1 MSLDKALADAVSKV
15 PECLAAGYVDMS
27 TGMLLG
33 VKTVDSHPQE
43 ILDMVSAA
51 TADLFQGPNVVA
63 IEDHFKSARGQK
75 ADDMHFFQ
83 EIIVFSEN
91 LIHVFLRTK
100 AYPEHVICFVSRK
113 NANIGMVLTK
123 ARMAVNPITDAV

>member
-1 MSLDKALADAVSKV
+1 MPLDKALSDAVGKV

-27 TGMLLG
+27 TGMLLC

-51 TADLFQGPNVVA
+51 TADLFQGQTVVA
-63 IEDHFKSARGQK
+63 IEEHFKSARGQK
-75 ADDMHFFQ
+75 KSDAHFFQ
-83 EIIVFSEN
+83 EIIVFSDN
-91 LIHVFLRTK
+91 LIHVFIRTK
-100 AYPEHVICFVSRK
+100 KYPDHVVAFITRK

-123 ARMAVNPITDAV
+123 TRMSIDGICDAV

>member
-63 IEDHFKSARGQK
+63 IEDHFKKSRGQK
-75 ADDMHFFQ
+75 TDDVHFFQ

-91 LIHVFLRTK
+91 LLHVFLRTK
-100 AYPEHVICFVSRK
+100 AYPDHVICFVSRK

-123 ARMAVNPITDAV
+123 ARMAITPLTDAV

>member
-1 MSLDKALADAVSKV
+1 MSLDKALADAVAKV

-51 TADLFQGPNVVA
+51 TADLFQGDTVVA
-63 IEDHFKSARGQK
+63 IEDHFKNARGQK
-75 ADDMHFFQ
+75 KTDAHFFQ
-83 EIIVFSEN
+83 EIVVFSEN

-100 AYPEHVICFVSRK
+100 KYPDHVIAFISRK

-123 ARMAVNPITDAV
+123 TRMAVDSIVDTI

>member
-1 MSLDKALADAVSKV
+1 MPLDKALSDAVGKV

-51 TADLFQGPNVVA
+51 TADLFQGQTVVA
-63 IEDHFKSARGQK
+63 IEEHFKSARGQK
-75 ADDMHFFQ
+75 KSDAHFFQ
-83 EIIVFSEN
+83 EIIVFSDN
-91 LIHVFLRTK
+91 LIHVFIRTK
-100 AYPEHVICFVSRK
+100 KYPDHVVAFITRK

-123 ARMAVNPITDAV
+123 TRMSIDGICDAV

>member
-63 IEDHFKSARGQK
+63 IENHFKKARGQK
-75 ADDMHFFQ
+75 SDDVHFFQ

-100 AYPEHVICFVSRK
+100 AYPEHVIAFISRK

-123 ARMAVNPITDAV
+123 ARMAVDPITDAV